1 LQTGLRPILMNLAD
15 PKRLSI
21 PGLEGLARL
30 LELLTNYFKVEIGH
44 KLLDHFRFVAD
55 PEMLQA
61 SSKLPLQDNEGII
74 KLVRITNIFHLLPS
88 TANMFL
94 ENLVTSI
101 VQIETQM
108 EFSGPSPFSPP
119 LAKYLDRYPV
129 DAMDFFMRNLHLPRT
144 VRTVRSILEA
154 RLAPRLMRELVA
166 RASFIVTHCLQS
178 IEHGLIVPGLLL
190 CKDMASQVPTLFT
203 DNQFLVDGLVKLWR
217 THVPSNSN
225 DLDAI
230 LDASQRTTLMITIFL
245 KAMEHSPRI
254 DILFE
259 VTAAYMHNLPIDTTR
274 LSHFLYQHAAMSEN
288 LTFRRNILLRFFTW
302 FEDSSYSWTQ
312 KTHFIRLIVTP
323 MLLVHATRS
332 EDKAGLIDENIIKQF
347 HLHIWQPMNGNTA
360 FGDADDMFRIEL
372 LHLTTIMVQH
382 YSQFLV
388 DVQKAIIMG
397 AWHYITSEDVVVK
410 YTAYLLAARFFDSFP
425 SPEKFVVRA
434 WTGLLRP
441 PHSEGRS
448 LIRQALDVL
457 APALPRS
464 QTNESGYPQWAK
476 TTRRLLAEEGN
487 GMSQILIIYQLI
499 VRQRQLFYPV
509 RAVFIPHM
517 VNSLVKLGLS
527 GSATNESRLLSIEV
541 VQVIFDWEQ
550 KSTTTDDDMAVDE
563 PHRAT
568 VPWVTPIAFRESM
581 VSYLVRLATTLLD
594 QQIKNI
600 LIPRALSLLR
610 SIIAPN
616 GWNDVTVKLHYFSRA
631 LEQVMSSECT
641 HCPLLTRLS
650 RL

>member
-1 LQTGLRPILMNLAD
+1 MNLAD

-61 SSKLPLQDNEGII
+61 SSKLPLHDNEGII

-88 TANMFL
+88 AANMFL
-94 ENLVTSI
+94 ENLVNSI
-101 VQIETQM
+101 VQIEARM

-129 DAMDFFMRNLHLPRT
+129 DAMDFFMRHLHFPRH
-144 VRTVRSILEA
+144 VRTLRSILEA
-154 RLAPRLMRELVA
+154 KLAPRLMRELIS

-178 IEHGLIVPGLLL
+178 NDHGLIIPGLLL
-190 CKDMASQVPTLFT
+190 CNDMAAQNPTLFT
-203 DNQFLVDGLVKLWR
+203 ENQFLVDGLLNLWR
-217 THVPSNSN
+217 THVPVGN
-225 DLDAI
+225 DMDAI
-230 LDASQRTTLMITIFL
+230 LDASQRSTLMTSILL
-245 KAMEHSPRI
+245 KALEHSPRI
-254 DILFE
+254 DILFDI
-259 VTAAYMHNLPIDTTR
+259 TAVYTHNLPADTTR
-274 LSHFLYQHAAMSEN
+274 LSHFLYRHVAMSSS
-288 LTFRRNILLRFFTW
+288 LSFRRSILLRFFSW
-302 FEDSSYSWTQ
+302 FDDPSYSWAQ
-312 KTHFIRLIVTP
+312 KTQFIRFIISP
-323 MLLVHATRS
+323 MLLVHATYS
-332 EDKAGLIDENIIKQF
+332 EDNAGLIDEDIIKQF
-347 HLHIWQPMNGNTA
+347 HLRIWLPMNGNTS
-360 FGDADDMFRIEL
+360 FGDADDMFKIEL
-372 LHLTTIMVQH
+372 LHLTTVMVQH

-397 AWHYITSEDVVVK
+397 AWHYITSDDVVVK

-499 VRQRQLFYPV
+499 TRQRELFYPV

-527 GSATNESRLLSIEV
+527 GTATNESRLLSIEV

-550 KSTTTDDDMAVDE
+550 KSLSTEDDMQVDE
-563 PHRAT
+563 PQRAPS
-568 VPWVTPIAFRESM
+568 VPWITPIAFRESM
-581 VSYLVRLATTLLD
+581 VSYLVRLATALLD
-594 QQIKNI
+594 QQVKNV

-610 SIIAPN
+610 SIVAPT
-616 GWNDVTVKLHYFSRA
+616 GWNDITVKLHYFSRA
-631 LEQVMSSECT
+631 LDQV
-641 HCPLLTRLS
+641 RFNA
-650 RL
+650 